1 MIFMSRGIV
10 DRLTSLGNTLRTEFK
25 LYPVT
30 LLSEQATTSSTTIAA
45 KPVREWD
52 PVVIASVV
60 LFTSA
65 VIWFFGFEHRFGDGR
80 GSSVFSWLRSAWN
93 PETDYEHGILFPFV
107 IAGLIIYQF
116 KTLRA
121 VAGKGSYFGLIA
133 VLIGAAL
140 YAISCR
146 TLQPRIGAGALPFLL
161 WGACYFLWGWR
172 AAKLLAF
179 PFFFFWLAIPLPS
192 FQQATTHLQLLATSM
207 AHHGSSLFG
216 VETVVDGTTVLP
228 VNGDWEPLDIA
239 TGCSGIRSLMALL
252 MISSAWA
259 YVAKIKLWQK
269 AVLLMM
275 ALPLAIIGNA
285 LRVISIFVIAE
296 YGDAKWAAG
305 TWHDWSGLLLF
316 YPFSLA
322 LLLAVHSLFEGG
334 LPWKKASSRKLS
346 RKTVSGKKSDTVLT
360 SET

>member
-1 MIFMSRGIV
+1 M
-10 DRLTSLGNTLRTEFK
+10 
-25 LYPVT
+25 
-30 LLSEQATTSSTTIAA
+30 SEQATTSSESTTV
-45 KPVREWD
+45 KPIRDWD
-52 PVVIASVV
+52 PAVVISVI
-60 LFTSA
+60 FFA
-65 VIWFFGFEHRFGDGR
+65 GIVIWFFGLESRFGDGR
-80 GSSVFSWLRSAWN
+80 TSSVFGWLKSAWN
-93 PETDYEHGILFPFV
+93 AENDYEHGILFPFV
-107 IAGLIIYQF
+107 ITGLIIYQF
-116 KTLRA
+116 NTLRA
-121 VAGKGSYFGLIA
+121 VAGKGSYLGLLAIF
-133 VLIGAAL
+133 VGALL

-146 TLQPRIGAGALPFLL
+146 TIQPRIGAGALPFLL

-172 AAKLLAF
+172 VARLLAF
-179 PFFFFWLAIPLPS
+179 PFFFFWLAVPLPS

-216 VETVVDGTTVLP
+216 VETTVDGTTILP
-228 VNGDWEPLDIA
+228 VTGDWEPLDIA

-269 AVLLMM
+269 AVLLFM

-285 LRVISIFVIAE
+285 LRVTSIFVIAE

-322 LLLAVHSLFEGG
+322 LLLIVHSVFEGG
-334 LPWKKASSRKLS
+334 LPWKKSQRRKLV
-346 RKTVSGKKSDTVLT
+346 RKTVSKKQEEEAFVPES
-360 SET
+360 